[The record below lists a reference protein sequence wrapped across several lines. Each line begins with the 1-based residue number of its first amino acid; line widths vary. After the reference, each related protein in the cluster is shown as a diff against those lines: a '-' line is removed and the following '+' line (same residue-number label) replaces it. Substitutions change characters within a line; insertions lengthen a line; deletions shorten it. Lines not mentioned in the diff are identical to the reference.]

1 VTAPA
6 ERESTVAES
15 EEIEQLLGGQR
26 RAYDKLFEQRI
37 LFLKGPLEDT
47 NGDQLVAQLLALDS
61 DSNEDITL
69 YINSPGG
76 IITGMFALYDSI
88 QLLQSKVNTRCLG
101 LAASAAAFLLCT
113 GTGTRSATENARI
126 MIHQPLGGAR
136 GTAKDIEIQAKNI
149 VWMRERINEIMAGR
163 TGKEVEQVRL
173 DTDRDYWMTASEAVD
188 YGLIDEVVEPGRGT

>member
-1 VTAPA
+1 MAEEESNELEALIGAP
-6 ERESTVAES
+6 
-15 EEIEQLLGGQR
+15 R
-26 RAYDKLFEQRI
+26 RVYDKLFEQRM
-37 LFLKGPLEDT
+37 LFLKGPLEDK
-47 NGDQLVAQLLALDS
+47 NGDQLVAQLLALDA

-88 QLLQSKVNTRCLG
+88 NLLQSKVNTRCVG

-113 GTGTRSATENARI
+113 GTGTRSATENSRI

-163 TGKEVEQVRL
+163 TGKPVEQIRE
-173 DTDRDYWMTASEAVD
+173 DTDRDFWMTGAEAVE
-188 YGLIDEVVEPGRGT
+188 YGLIDHVLQPATGA

>member
-1 VTAPA
+1 
-6 ERESTVAES
+6 VAED
-15 EEIEQLLGGQR
+15 EDIKELLGGQR
-26 RAYDKLFEQRI
+26 RAFDKLFEQRI

-76 IITGMFALYDSI
+76 IITGMFALYDTI
-88 QLLQSKVNTRCLG
+88 KLLQSKVNTRCIG

-149 VWMRERINEIMAGR
+149 VWMRERINEIIAER
-163 TGKEVEQVRL
+163 TGKPVEQVRE
-173 DTDRDYWMTASEAVD
+173 DTDRDYWMTASEAMA
-188 YGLIDEVVEPGRGT
+188 YGLIDEVVEPGRGSDKG